1 MIKIEEI
8 EKSLKNLKSLNVQR
22 KIELQCGLFNV
33 AEE

>member
-1 MIKIEEI
+1 MIKIQEI

-33 AEE
+33 TEK